1 MKLKSLNNTKKDRL
15 DILKGLNDI
24 IDGYYRL
31 QNYSESL
38 SETGDI
44 LNMTSYVDDELKMFN
59 KKWDKL
65 QPKIHDLI
73 YNLEKIR
80 ALIAGEMIG
89 GKIND

>member
-1 MKLKSLNNTKKDRL
+1 MELKSLNNTKKDRL

-31 QNYSESL
+31 QNYGESL

-44 LNMTSYVDDELKMFN
+44 LNMTSYVDDELKMFD
-59 KKWDKL
+59 KKWENL
-65 QPKIHDLI
+65 QPKIKDLI
-73 YNLEKIR
+73 YDLEKIR

-89 GKIND
+89 GKVND